1 MAAPLA
7 PPIASNPSAASAQP
21 GAASAQP
28 GAASAQPSEASAQ
41 RAAPAQPAASAQT
54 AASPAHSTAPP
65 HSAERT
71 PPQATPPHAMFV
83 DTSSAEG
90 SRPLR
95 FAVVGSFGTDS
106 RTERSVAELIRS
118 WEVDLVITTGDNRI
132 GRTYQESV
140 GQDKYYCDL
149 IVGGGSGCPSH
160 HFRSLEGRSFGE
172 RSFGEWSSLGTNS
185 LGTASLGT
193 NSLGTASSGPAALGT
208 ASLGTASLGTA
219 SLGTASLATE
229 NDPDASTPAAWVGG
243 ARPPPHPHPS
253 HRLLSRGDREHH
265 RNRFF
270 PTPGARDYTGKGG
283 IGAYTEYFELPGA
296 GESRGFFG
304 SSQRGGSSSNSEL
317 YYDFVAGN
325 VSIPPFSPY
334 VAPRSPHMSEIHSCF
349 SLGPLLR
356 PRH

>member
-7 PPIASNPSAASAQP
+7 PPIASNPS
-21 GAASAQP
+21 AASAQP

-185 LGTASLGT
+185 LGTAS
-193 NSLGTASSGPAALGT
+193 SGPAA
-208 ASLGTASLGTA
+208 LGTA

-243 ARPPPHPHPS
+243 ARPPPHPS

-334 VAPRSPHMSEIHSCF
+334 VAPRSPHMSEIHSSF

>member
-7 PPIASNPSAASAQP
+7 PPIASNPS
-21 GAASAQP
+21 AASAQP

-185 LGTASLGT
+185 LGTAS
-193 NSLGTASSGPAALGT
+193 SGPAA
-208 ASLGTASLGTA
+208 LGTA

-334 VAPRSPHMSEIHSCF
+334 VAPRSPHMSEIHSSF

>member
-7 PPIASNPSAASAQP
+7 PPIASNPS
-21 GAASAQP
+21 AASAQP

-65 HSAERT
+65 HSAERTPPERT

-185 LGTASLGT
+185 LGTAS
-193 NSLGTASSGPAALGT
+193 SGT

-219 SLGTASLATE
+219 SLATASLATE

-243 ARPPPHPHPS
+243 ARPPPHPS

-334 VAPRSPHMSEIHSCF
+334 VAPRSPHMSEINSCF